1 MSTYDVPTPPWV
13 RSRPIPHRRRHRIVF
28 TAAGVYNIAWGLFT
42 VARPQWL
49 FEVTGMP
56 LANHPQIF
64 ATLGMVIG
72 LYGILYLAVAS
83 FPEHGWLC
91 AAVGMTGKLLGPI
104 GLTALVLKGTWPAAT
119 IIICLTNDVIWWPP
133 FASYLRDAWP
143 TTSAGGHELPLGRLD
158 GDGRRH
164 AERKFGGHPDD
175 RGSGGRTEGNRQLES
190 AAAIGAGSEGAAPSH
205 VRHGDPLR

>member
-1 MSTYDVPTPPWV
+1 GRV
-13 RSRPIPHRRRHRIVF
+13 RPIPSRRLHRSVL
-28 TAAGVYNIAWGLFT
+28 TASCVYDIACGLFI

-49 FEVTGMP
+49 FEVTGIP

-72 LYGILYLAVAS
+72 LYGILYLAVAP

-119 IIICLTNDVIWWPP
+119 ILSCRTHDVPW
-133 FASYLRDAWP
+133 
-143 TTSAGGHELPLGRLD
+143 G
-158 GDGRRH
+158 
-164 AERKFGGHPDD
+164 
-175 RGSGGRTEGNRQLES
+175 
-190 AAAIGAGSEGAAPSH
+190 
-205 VRHGDPLR
+205 